1 MQFSGVRCTG
11 TIDVPKH
18 VTSPLC
24 TPNMVVPRA
33 THLVFRTT
41 LAVSSTVTHG
51 ARNKTTCLP
60 TANTKHSL
68 SHVGGPGNEI
78 IKEISH
84 VLLCV
89 PASSISCSTLLMW
102 LSRVWISQAHAI
114 IKHVQHAIVLRFG
127 KFCWLYSVNW
137 KSEAVSFQLWLANVK
152 VGIIEH
158 VLSVYLLVGFLL
170 LYTVLTTSK

>member
-1 MQFSGVRCTG
+1 MVYDCLKCSCQLNDGRAPDVSNCKFTVMCRINKCSGVRCTG

-68 SHVGGPGNEI
+68 SHVGGPRNEI

-114 IKHVQHAIVLRFG
+114 IKHV
-127 KFCWLYSVNW
+127 
-137 KSEAVSFQLWLANVK
+137 
-152 VGIIEH
+152 
-158 VLSVYLLVGFLL
+158 
-170 LYTVLTTSK
+170 